1 MTGLQGFKHDR
12 GVRRRRRLVLATT
25 TLVHFIHDGFSD
37 ILFVL
42 LPVWA
47 RDFHLAY
54 TQVGII
60 KMLYT
65 GSMALSQIP
74 AGLNA
79 ERRGERG
86 LLVIG
91 TALTACGFMAA
102 AGWAG
107 GFASLAAFLIVAG
120 LGSGV
125 QHPLASSLVSKVYET
140 GARRAALGT
149 YNFSGDLG
157 KIAVAA
163 AAGLGVATIGWR
175 ATAAGYGA
183 IGLLAA
189 SVVGIGLAQLGAG
202 APDPAATRE
211 SHDENRWGIRDGRGF
226 VILAAVGLID
236 SGTRTGFLTFLPFAL
251 TAKGSSPAGIGG
263 ALALVFMGGAA
274 GKLVCGLLADRIGV
288 IRTVVITEAATALG
302 IIAVVGAPLHAAL
315 LVLVPLGIALNG
327 TSSVLYATVA
337 DLVVPARRSRAYGL
351 YYTIA
356 IGASAAAPLVYGI
369 MGDLVG
375 VPATLTTIGV
385 VVLATLPLCVAL
397 RKVIAATRAA

>member
-1 MTGLQGFKHDR
+1 M
-12 GVRRRRRLVLATT
+12 RRRRRLVLATT

-79 ERRGERG
+79 ESRGERG

-91 TALTACGFMAA
+91 TALTACGFMAV
-102 AGWAG
+102 AGWAE

-163 AAGLGVATIGWR
+163 AAGLGVGTIGWR
-175 ATAAGYGA
+175 ATAAGYGV

-189 SVVGIGLAQLGAG
+189 GVVGIGLAQLGAG
-202 APDPAATRE
+202 APEPAATRE

-302 IIAVVGAPLHAAL
+302 IIAVVAAPLHTAL

-397 RKVIAATRAA
+397 RPVIAAARAA

>member
-1 MTGLQGFKHDR
+1 LTGLQGFKHDR

-189 SVVGIGLAQLGAG
+189 GVVGIGLAQLGAG